1 MIRRYPLSLY
11 LAGAAAARTGDEL
24 SGPALLLLGIAITG
38 SASTASWLLA
48 GLTASAALGGPALG
62 AVLDRSPRPGR
73 VLAYALGLYA
83 VGLTVI
89 AVGLGRAPTPLF
101 LGVAVLAG
109 LLNPALAGGWTA
121 QLPHVL
127 DGKDLAKA
135 NALDAMTFSTASL
148 LGPGVAG
155 LLSTV
160 AGAPA
165 ALAVAVFLVTAALP
179 AAWSL
184 PVRAVSTSSRRLSAG
199 FAGIWA
205 SRPLRRATATS
216 MVSYVGVGMSVVCFP
231 LLGLHELGGAGRG
244 TLLMTAAAAA
254 ALVTNAVLARYRP
267 PMTPDTIVW
276 ASTGALAAGA
286 LLAALAGGVVG
297 LVLAAAVTGFGEG
310 PQLTALFAVRHREA
324 TDRLRAQIFTTGSSV
339 KITAFAAGSAI
350 AGPLATVSL
359 TACLLAAAGAQLLAA
374 LTYTAFGRLGVRRP
388 SPARAA

>member
-1 MIRRYPLSLY
+1 MKRRYPLSRY

-24 SGPALLLLGIAITG
+24 SGPALLLLGIAVTG
-38 SASTASWLLA
+38 SASTASLLLA

-62 AVLDRSPRPGR
+62 AILDRSPTPGR
-73 VLAYALGLYA
+73 VLAYALALYA

-89 AVGLGRAPTPLF
+89 TVGLGREPTPLF
-101 LGVAVLAG
+101 LGVATLAG

-127 DGKDLAKA
+127 DGRDLDKA
-135 NALDAMTFSTASL
+135 NALDAMTFSSASL
-148 LGPGVAG
+148 LGPGLAG
-155 LLSTV
+155 LVSTL

-165 ALAVAVFLVTAALP
+165 GMAVAVFLVVAALP

-184 PVRAVSTSSRRLSAG
+184 PARAVSTSTRRLSAG

-205 SRPLRRATATS
+205 SKPLMRATATS
-216 MVSYVGVGMSVVCFP
+216 MVSYVGVGMTVVCFP
-231 LLGLHELGGAGRG
+231 LLGQHELGGAGRG
-244 TLLMTAAAAA
+244 TLLMTAAAAS
-254 ALVTNAVLARYRP
+254 LVTNAILTRYRP
-267 PMTPDTIVW
+267 PMSPDAIVW

-286 LLAALAGGVVG
+286 LLAALADGVFG
-297 LVLAAAVTGFGEG
+297 LAAAAVVTGFGEG

-324 TDRLRAQIFTTGSSV
+324 PDRLRAQVFTTGSSL

-359 TACLLAAAGAQLLAA
+359 TGCLLAAVGAQLLAA
-374 LTYTAFGRLGVRRP
+374 LTYATFGRLGVRRP

>member
-1 MIRRYPLSLY
+1 MRRRYPLSRY

-62 AVLDRSPRPGR
+62 AVLDHSPRPGR

-83 VGLTVI
+83 V
-89 AVGLGRAPTPLF
+89 
-101 LGVAVLAG
+101 
-109 LLNPALAGGWTA
+109 
-121 QLPHVL
+121 
-127 DGKDLAKA
+127 
-135 NALDAMTFSTASL
+135 DAMTFSTASL

-184 PVRAVSTSSRRLSAG
+184 PVRAVSTSSWRLSAG